1 MLLTRRRF
9 LAHSALVGSVAAAA
23 PTGLSMAFADSAA
36 PEMLVVIFLRGAM
49 DGLYFLAPVGD
60 PNYTVLR
67 KTVAQPTTGTDAGI
81 KLNNTPGGLDM
92 RMHGAASAL
101 KPLYD
106 AGNLAFVHA
115 SGLMSSSRS
124 HFEAQDKMEL
134 GYGDGETAMYDGWL
148 TRHLQT
154 VGQPKGAGSV
164 VAVTSSPPNSLQSDG
179 QAIAVPSLS
188 AFSIVGGT
196 ANLNVMKMMASVGQD
211 RFIGAAASDY
221 QAVVADTVSAI
232 TQLTAAAPRNAAG
245 QIIAYSPSNGAVY
258 GNSSLADQLKTVAQ
272 LAKMNIGLQYA
283 TADFGGWDTHADE
296 PNRLRN
302 QFTQL
307 SQAMSGFWTDMKD
320 YQGRLTV
327 VAMTEFGR
335 RGKENANSGTDHGH
349 ASVFTVLGGNVN
361 GGQVYGRWP
370 TLAPDKLDQGL
381 DLAITTDYR
390 MVLAEL
396 LSTRMGNTKVSSV
409 FPTVPNRPLGIFK
422 GTGSTQVASK

>member
-23 PTGLSMAFADSAA
+23 PAGLSMAFADTTT

-67 KTVAQPTTGTDAGI
+67 KTVAQPTTGADAGI

-106 AGNLAFVHA
+106 SGNLAFVHA
-115 SGLMSSSRS
+115 SGLISSSRS

-134 GYGDGETAMYDGWL
+134 GYGDGESAMYDGWL
-148 TRHLQT
+148 TRHLQV
-154 VGQPKGAGSV
+154 VGQPKGAASV

-188 AFSIVGGT
+188 SFSIVGGT
-196 ANLNVMKMMASVGQD
+196 PNLNVMKML
-211 RFIGAAASDY
+211 AAAGSYGVSGY

-232 TQLTAAAPRNAAG
+232 TQLSAATPRNAAG
-245 QIIAYSPSNGAVY
+245 QVIAYSPSNGAVY

-272 LAKMNIGLQYA
+272 LAKLNIGLQYA

-296 PNRLRN
+296 PNRLRT

-335 RGKENANSGTDHGH
+335 RGKENANTGTDHGH

-361 GGQVYGRWP
+361 GGQVYGTWP

-390 MVLAEL
+390 IVLAEL
-396 LSTRMGNTKVSSV
+396 LNKRLGNSQVSSV
-409 FPTVPNRPLGIFK
+409 FPTIPNRSLGLFK
-422 GTGSTQVASK
+422 GTSAVQVASK